1 MTTAVPASI
10 RTARLELRPCTKD
23 MARAAMTS
31 RSALEEVLGVSVAEG
46 WPSAELT
53 DALPVYLAHLDRE
66 PDTIGWGLW
75 LLVDPEQRL
84 MIGDAG
90 FKGQP
95 DALGRVE
102 VGYGVAPSQRD
113 RGFATEAVE
122 ALIDWASQHGALLM
136 TAECLDHN
144 AASIRVLEK
153 TGLVRKDRVN
163 DMLKWELPLK

>member
-1 MTTAVPASI
+1 MRSSSSLRDVIGVPIA
-10 RTARLELRPCTKD
+10 D
-23 MARAAMTS
+23 
-31 RSALEEVLGVSVAEG
+31 G
-46 WPSAELT
+46 WPSDELT
-53 DALPVYLAHLDRE
+53 DALPVYLAHLERE

-75 LLVDPEQRL
+75 LLVDPERGL
-84 MIGDAG
+84 MVGDAG

-102 VGYGVAPSQRD
+102 VGYGIAPSQRG
-113 RGFATEAVE
+113 RGLATEAVE

-153 TGLVRKDRVN
+153 TGLVRKDKVG
-163 DMLKWELPLK
+163 DLLKWERPL